1 MAEIVGVAASATQLA
16 VMCVSLLDLMK
27 KIKGGSS
34 TLKRY
39 HQQLNELRSVSES
52 ISTNPL
58 LQTPEVESHTQT
70 LLAIIDDNSLSHLI
84 RQGRLLRTLGLLH
97 KERDLLDAFSSLE
110 RHKTNLSL
118 LIEDI
123 QSRALYQIQGDIKVI
138 ANMSFNLPMASSNQD
153 LDTTAREKDSSFF
166 LPSTTNALL
175 PPAHSS
181 KQQAS
186 GQIEILEALLKTLS
200 SAGISN
206 HQTAQQFV
214 HGAQS
219 GSSHRQYTGCKATAG
234 ADQIN
239 GIAFN
244 GSFKHSKAE
253 TVSIPGV
260 SSYNDCQKYGSGTQ
274 VNGIEIE
281 IAEDGEPVVVPDYSA
296 FWTNCGVSAESPDAA
311 SSEGR
316 VCQVNG
322 VNYRSVKNEDNRHS
336 K

>member
-58 LQTPEVESHTQT
+58 LQTPEVERHTQT
-70 LLAIIDDNSLSHLI
+70 LLAIIDDNSLSHLL

-123 QSRALYQIQGDIKVI
+123 QSKALYQIQGDIKVI
-138 ANMSFNLPMASSNQD
+138 ANMSSNLPVASSNQD
-153 LDTTAREKDSSFF
+153 METKAREKDNSSF
-166 LPSTTNALL
+166 LPSTTSALV
-175 PPAHSS
+175 PPAQSFN
-181 KQQAS
+181 QQTS
-186 GQIEILEALLKTLS
+186 GQIQVSEVLLRTLLS
-200 SAGISN
+200 SLSN
-206 HQTAQQFV
+206 NQTAQQFV
-214 HGAQS
+214 HGTQI

-244 GSFKHSKAE
+244 GSFKHLKTE

-260 SSYNDCQKYGSGTQ
+260 SSYNNCQKFGSGTQ

-281 IAEDGEPVVVPDYSA
+281 IAEDGKPVVVPDYSA
-296 FWTNCGVSAESPDAA
+296 SWDNCEVSAEGPDAA
-311 SSEGR
+311 SIKGR

-322 VNYRSVKNEDNRHS
+322 VNYRSAKNEDSRQS

>member
-70 LLAIIDDNSLSHLI
+70 LLAIIDDNSLSHLL

-138 ANMSFNLPMASSNQD
+138 ANMSSNLPVASSNQD
-153 LDTTAREKDSSFF
+153 MDTTAREKDNSSF
-166 LPSTTNALL
+166 LPSTTSALV
-175 PPAHSS
+175 PHAQSFN
-181 KQQAS
+181 QQTS
-186 GQIEILEALLKTLS
+186 GQIEVSEVLLRTLLS
-200 SAGISN
+200 SLSN
-206 HQTAQQFV
+206 NQTAQQFV
-214 HGAQS
+214 HGAQI

-244 GSFKHSKAE
+244 GSFKHPKAE

-296 FWTNCGVSAESPDAA
+296 SWINCGVSAESPDAA
-311 SSEGR
+311 SIKGR

-322 VNYRSVKNEDNRHS
+322 VNYRPAKNEDNRQS